1 MKQQRGFK
9 FALYP
14 DARQRV
20 LLEKTFGCTRF
31 LYNKMLDDKIRHY
44 EQTKEN
50 IILTP
55 AYYKEAYPF
64 LKEVDC
70 MALVNAQRNLERAF
84 RNFFRD
90 RRYGFPRWKSKH
102 KSRKSYTTNVIHHNI
117 ELKDG

>member
-44 EQTKEN
+44 EKKK
-50 IILTP
+50 IS
-55 AYYKEAYPF
+55 
-64 LKEVDC
+64 C
-70 MALVNAQRNLERAF
+70 
-84 RNFFRD
+84 
-90 RRYGFPRWKSKH
+90 
-102 KSRKSYTTNVIHHNI
+102 
-117 ELKDG
+117 